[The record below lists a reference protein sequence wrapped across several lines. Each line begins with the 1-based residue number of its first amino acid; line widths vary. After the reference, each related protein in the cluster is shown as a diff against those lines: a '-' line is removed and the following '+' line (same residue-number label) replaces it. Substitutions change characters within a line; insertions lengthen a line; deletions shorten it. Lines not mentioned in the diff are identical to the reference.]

1 MRQTKTRR
9 KIQALL
15 EKKGGLAKSRF
26 NNFEKK
32 ASMSMS
38 FNYPNFATDY
48 SMATTVK
55 YIIGSKGEKESVL
68 VPIKTWN
75 KLNENIIKLQRKI
88 EALQDSQPKF
98 RKEKSVLRIEKKS
111 INKLP
116 SITDIQVEID
126 KVRKQRYAE
135 SRKKN
140 SR

>member
-1 MRQTKTRR
+1 MLEGKGSRVTRWVT
-9 KIQALL
+9 IFN
-15 EKKGGLAKSRF
+15 KKLP
-26 NNFEKK
+26 
-32 ASMSMS
+32 MSMS
-38 FNYPNFATDY
+38 FNYPNLAIDY
-48 SMATTVK
+48 PMATTIK

-88 EALQDSQPKF
+88 EALQDGQPKF
-98 RKEKSVLRIEKKS
+98 RKEKSVLRAEKKS
-111 INKLP
+111 INNLP